1 MNSTTSLLRLP
12 LPVRLPHRLFRLL
25 CSTPNPNANS
35 NPYSDSPDSSQQPLR
50 SIIKALFRE
59 NDLNQLISK
68 FKRFSAD
75 RNFRSKPEVYEIII
89 RRLTAAGRLDAVN
102 DIIEQH
108 KSYEEEIS
116 HEGFAVRLISLYGLA
131 GMPERAAAL
140 FQELPALGCPRTVF
154 SFNAV
159 LTAYTRS
166 KVADRIAHLHNF
178 LSSHD
183 ASIEPNR
190 ISYNILINA
199 LCERDLLDDALNT
212 LDLMEEREIKPDLVT
227 FNTLLN
233 AFYSKGMIL
242 KADEIWQRMT
252 ENGIQPDV
260 RSFNAKIRAFAW
272 QGQIL
277 EAMEV
282 LEELR
287 RVGLEPD
294 TLTFNALIKGYCRQG
309 NLDEAKRIYK
319 QMGKKGCFPDR
330 HTLRE
335 LIPKLCGGGEVDLAL
350 NICIKAIDN
359 GFVVDVGIIQVM
371 IDELAKGSLYD
382 KAKKLVKLAKSK
394 NNRANLRMPLPC
406 LAL

>member
-1 MNSTTSLLRLP
+1 MNSLTNLLRFHLRISP
-12 LPVRLPHRLFRLL
+12 RLFRLF
-25 CSTPNPNANS
+25 CSTQNPS
-35 NPYSDSPDSSQQPLR
+35 SSSPQKPLR

-59 NDLNQLISK
+59 KDLNQLISN
-68 FKRFSAD
+68 FKRCSAD

-89 RRLTAAGRLDAVN
+89 RRLATAGRLDAVD

-108 KSYEEEIS
+108 KCYQEEMS

-166 KVADRIAHLHNF
+166 NAADRIAHLHKF

-212 LDLMEEREIKPDLVT
+212 LDLMEKREIMPDLVT

-233 AFYSKGMIL
+233 GFYGKGMISE
-242 KADEIWQRMT
+242 ADEIWQRMKET
-252 ENGIQPDV
+252 GIQPDV

-272 QGQIL
+272 QGKIV

-294 TLTFNALIKGYCRQG
+294 TLTYNALIKGYCRQG
-309 NLDEAKRIYK
+309 NLEEAKRLYK
-319 QMGKKGCFPDR
+319 QMGKNGCFPDR

-335 LIPKLCGGGEVDLAL
+335 LIPKLCQGGDVDLAL

-359 GFVVDVGIIQVM
+359 GFLVDVGIIQVL
-371 IDELAKGSLYD
+371 IDELVKGSLHD
-382 KAKKLVKLAKSK
+382 KAKKLVKRARLK
-394 NNRANLRMPLPC
+394 NDRANLKMPLSC
-406 LAL
+406 LAI